1 MGHTFLHCTV
11 WFFIFYRVRCLQ
23 RRIGVIQYPSPCSQ
37 QNQCALETKSI
48 GEFYFDVYGI
58 CFFYPE
64 EELTKLKASKVN
76 EPIQEEESGDAMLEQ
91 GTQVGE

>member
-1 MGHTFLHCTV
+1 V
-11 WFFIFYRVRCLQ
+11 
-23 RRIGVIQYPSPCSQ
+23 
-37 QNQCALETKSI
+37 
-48 GEFYFDVYGI
+48 
-58 CFFYPE
+58 FFYPE

>member
-1 MGHTFLHCTV
+1 M
-11 WFFIFYRVRCLQ
+11 
-23 RRIGVIQYPSPCSQ
+23 
-37 QNQCALETKSI
+37 
-48 GEFYFDVYGI
+48 

-91 GTQVGE
+91 GTQVRSSVPIVKKVVYACKRNELGLEVGGHGVQ